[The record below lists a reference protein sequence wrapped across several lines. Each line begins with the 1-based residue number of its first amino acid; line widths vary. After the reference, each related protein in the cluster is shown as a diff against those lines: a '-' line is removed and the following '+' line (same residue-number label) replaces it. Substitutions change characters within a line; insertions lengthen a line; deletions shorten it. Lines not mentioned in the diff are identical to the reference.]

1 MRSCALS
8 FAAIIWTVTALT
20 AAKST
25 GVEDLLGFDLDGVTV
40 TMTQEQIEE
49 RLMIEGFELA
59 YYFQDVA
66 KADYEEWRYR
76 KTIEGSAERIF
87 LVKAWNG
94 LTEEIELHIKS
105 EFDRDEERQ
114 MLLDVLGEPTG
125 PCQYDEQIPL
135 FHCAWTRGVP
145 GSRVTVRADLREQD
159 QRYIVERD
167 IPK

>member
-1 MRSCALS
+1 MRPCALS
-8 FAAIIWTVTALT
+8 FVTIIWTVTALT
-20 AAKST
+20 GAKST

-49 RLMIEGFELA
+49 RLTIAGFQFTH
-59 YYFQDVA
+59 YFQDSHNA
-66 KADYEEWRYR
+66 EYEERHYR
-76 KTIEGSAERIF
+76 KKIEGSSERIF
-87 LVKAWNG
+87 LVKAWDG

-105 EFDRDEERQ
+105 EFDSNEKRR

-125 PCQYDEQIPL
+125 SCPYDKQIPL
-135 FHCAWTRGVP
+135 FHCAWTRGVL